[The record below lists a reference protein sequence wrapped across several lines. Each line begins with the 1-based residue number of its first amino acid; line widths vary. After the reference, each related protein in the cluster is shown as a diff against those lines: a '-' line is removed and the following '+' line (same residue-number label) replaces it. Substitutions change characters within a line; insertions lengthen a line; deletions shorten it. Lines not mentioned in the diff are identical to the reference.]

1 MSNLTV
7 AVLMGGFSAEREVSL
22 KSGAAVSA
30 ALEQLNHQVI
40 QVNDIKELQA
50 LPAEQV
56 DVVFNILHG
65 ADGEDGQ
72 LAAWLQ
78 QQGYA
83 STCCDYVGAC
93 ISWHKDLAKVL
104 VEKAGV
110 KTPNSQLIKDVSE
123 LVITKDQAWIVK
135 PACEGSS
142 VGLFKAESADAL
154 KVAVSQSLQET
165 DEVLVETY
173 VNGMECTVG
182 IVDGEVLPVVSIKPA
197 SELYDYQAKYQS
209 SSTQYQC
216 PADMPEAWQ
225 QQLQADA
232 LKAYKALHLS
242 AWCRIDFI
250 VDDQGNRWFLEANT
264 TPGMTTSS
272 LLPKAA
278 KVHGWSFEQLVARIL
293 NCSGVNH
300 V

>member
-1 MSNLTV
+1 MSKYNV
-7 AVLMGGFSAEREVSL
+7 AVLMGGYSAEREVSL
-22 KSGAAVSA
+22 NSGQAVSK
-30 ALEQLNHQVI
+30 ALQNLGHEVM
-40 QVNDIKELQA
+40 QVNDIKVLQA
-50 LPAEQV
+50 TPKEQI

-72 LAAWLQ
+72 VAAWLNK
-78 QQGYA
+78 QGYA
-83 STCCDYVGAC
+83 HTSCDYVGAC

-104 VEKAGV
+104 VEKVGV
-110 KTPNSQLIKDVSE
+110 KTPSSQLVSNVE
-123 LVITKDQAWIVK
+123 KLVMTDDQAWIVK

-142 VGLFKAESADAL
+142 VGLYKAENQQQL
-154 KVAVSQSLQET
+154 IKAVESSLQET

-173 VNGMECTVG
+173 IDGVECTVG

-216 PADMPEAWQ
+216 PADLPEAWQ

-232 LKAYKALHLS
+232 LKAYQALHLS

-250 VDDQGNRWFLEANT
+250 VDEQGNRWFLEANT
-264 TPGMTTSS
+264 TPGMTTTS

-278 KVHGWSFEQLVARIL
+278 KQHGWSFEQLVERIL
-293 NCSGVNH
+293 QCSGVAD

>member
-1 MSNLTV
+1 MNKLNV

-30 ALEQLNHQVI
+30 ALEKLGHHVM

-50 LPAEQV
+50 LNQTV

-72 LAAWLQ
+72 LAAWLK

-83 STCCDYVGAC
+83 STSCDYVGAC

-104 VEKAGV
+104 VEKVGV
-110 KTPNSQLIKDVSE
+110 KTPKSQILKDVNE
-123 LVITKDQAWIVK
+123 LVVTSDDAWIVK

-142 VGLFKAESADAL
+142 VGLYKAETADQL
-154 KVAVSQSLQET
+154 KAAVTASLQET
-165 DEVLVETY
+165 DEVLVETFIQ
-173 VNGMECTVG
+173 GMECTVG

-216 PADMPEAWQ
+216 PPDLPETLQ
-225 QQLQADA
+225 KQLQEDA
-232 LKAYKALHLS
+232 LKAYSALHLS

-250 VDDQGNRWFLEANT
+250 VDAQGNRWFLEANT
-264 TPGMTTSS
+264 TPGMTTTS

-278 KVHGWSFEQLVARIL
+278 KVHGWTFEQLVAQIL
-293 NCSGVNH
+293 KCSGVSD

>member
-1 MSNLTV
+1 MSDLNV
-7 AVLMGGFSAEREVSL
+7 AVLMGGYSAEREVSL
-22 KSGAAVSA
+22 NSGQAVTQ
-30 ALEQLNHQVI
+30 ALLQLGHQVK
-40 QVNDIKELQA
+40 QVNDVNEL
-50 LPAEQV
+50 LTIPKNQV

-72 LAAWLQ
+72 LAAWLNK
-78 QQGYA
+78 QGYA
-83 STCCDYVGAC
+83 STSCDYVGAC
-93 ISWHKDLAKVL
+93 ISWHKDLAKAL
-104 VEKAGV
+104 VENAGL
-110 KTPNSQLIKDVSE
+110 KTPQSQLVKSLED
-123 LVITKDQAWIVK
+123 LVETDDHAWIVK

-142 VGLFKAESADAL
+142 VGLFKAENQQQLETA
-154 KVAVSQSLQET
+154 VAQSLQET

-173 VNGMECTVG
+173 IDGMECTVG

-197 SELYDYQAKYQS
+197 NELYDYQAKYNS

-216 PADMPEAWQ
+216 PAALPESCQ
-225 QQLQADA
+225 VQLQQDA
-232 LKAYKALHLS
+232 LKAYQALHLS

-250 VDDQGNRWFLEANT
+250 VDEQGNRWFLEANT

-278 KVHGWSFEQLVARIL
+278 QVHGWSFKQLVAKIL
-293 NCSGVNH
+293 ACSGVTN